1 MAKQTKTWKLG
12 EVCQGGIITVIIDKT
27 EIFIIGKEWDTSAG
41 YKKSSNQ
48 SNAKEFISKA
58 IQIDDREARFK
69 CFMFL
74 TDLTTA
80 YWADEI
86 IEWVETKVKFQKNV
100 W

>member
-1 MAKQTKTWKLG
+1 MAKHTKTWKLG
-12 EVCQGGIITVIIDKT
+12 EVCQGGVITVIVDKK
-27 EIFIIGKEWDTSAG
+27 EIFIIGKEWDNSAG

-48 SNAKEFISKA
+48 SQAKEFTSKA
-58 IQIDDREARFK
+58 IQTGDREAHTK

-80 YWADEI
+80 YWANEI
-86 IEWVETKVKFQKNV
+86 IKWIETHVKFQKNI